1 MYHAAIVAEPT
12 GRPSHEDLRG
22 AQRFTLLIRTAKLV
36 SESGEFVAV
45 IRDVSETGVRLK
57 LFHRLLAEPRMA
69 LELANGEVYF
79 IERVWER
86 DGHAGFRFAAP
97 IDVHAFIAEVSPYAR
112 RPLRLCLRLPIEVSA
127 GGQANT
133 ASLCDLSQHGA
144 RIESARHLLVG
155 QRVTLAGDGL
165 PAITARVAWRSSPEY
180 GLAFE
185 QHFTLDALAGLAA
198 RLQDIAAVV
207 DPDRKIAAI

>member
-1 MYHAAIVAEPT
+1 MNHVAIDTTSDRQASYE
-12 GRPSHEDLRG
+12 ELRG
-22 AQRFTLLIRTAKLV
+22 AQRYTLLIRTAKLV

-45 IRDVSETGVRLK
+45 IRDVSATGVRLK
-57 LFHRLLAEPRMA
+57 LFHALPADTRMA

-112 RPLRLCLRLPIEVSA
+112 RPLRLCLPLPIQVSA
-127 GGQANT
+127 DGA
-133 ASLCDLSQHGA
+133 ASAGRFCDISQHGA
-144 RIESARHLLVG
+144 RIETERHLLVG
-155 QRVTLAGDGL
+155 QRVKLSSGGL
-165 PAITARVAWRSSPEY
+165 PELMARVEWRTSPEY

-185 QHFTLDALAGLAA
+185 QHFTLDALAALAFQ
-198 RLQDIAAVV
+198 LQTGAACAQ
-207 DPDRKIAAI
+207 AAPALVG